1 MQFKN
6 VLAVETSCDDTSAA
20 IVTAEGFVRSVVSAS
35 QVQAHLPFGGIVPE
49 IASRNHT
56 HYLLP
61 IIDEALKQAGMK
73 LSEVDGFVVTSAP
86 GLIGS
91 LLVGLVSIKS
101 LALAEGKPFIG
112 VNHLEGHL
120 LAPFLKDDKYAPPTD
135 FTYPYIGLAISGG
148 HTSLYEIRA
157 LGDYDVL
164 GHTIDDAAGEAFDKF
179 AKMIGLGFPGGVFVD
194 QVAAMGGKVN
204 AFHFPRA
211 LSRDGT
217 YNFSFSG
224 LKTAAQRTVE
234 SLAPAQRE
242 QLKAELKMWREKN
255 LPQGSLL
262 SDFCASFQE
271 AVVDVLVMRL
281 GQGVARTGLK
291 RAVLTGGVS
300 ANSRLR
306 ARAQEWAVRDGVQL
320 VVPPIRYCTDN
331 AAMIGYAGILRLN
344 KGEFS
349 SQDLGPSPKAPL
361 GNHLR

>member
-1 MQFKN
+1 MRFKN

-20 IVTAEGFVRSVVSAS
+20 VVTAEGFVRSVVSAS

-56 HYLLP
+56 HFLLP

-73 LSEVDGFVVTSAP
+73 LSEVDAFVVTAAP

-120 LAPFLKDDKYAPPTD
+120 LAPFLKDAKFAPPSD
-135 FTYPYIGLAISGG
+135 FSYPYVAIAISGG
-148 HTSLYEIRA
+148 HTSLYQIRG
-157 LGDYDVL
+157 LGDYSVL

-194 QVAAMGGKVN
+194 QVAAMGGKVD
-204 AFHFPRA
+204 AFNFPRA
-211 LSRDGT
+211 LSRDET
-217 YNFSFSG
+217 FNFSFSG
-224 LKTAAQRTVE
+224 LKTSAQRAVE
-234 SLAPAQRE
+234 SLSAEKRE
-242 QLKAELKMWREKN
+242 LLKSELQNWREKK
-255 LPQGSLL
+255 LAPRSLL

-271 AVVDVLVMRL
+271 AIVDILVLRL
-281 GQGVARTGLK
+281 QQAVSKTGLK

-306 ARAQEWAVRDGVQL
+306 TRAQEWASQQGVQL

-344 KGEFS
+344 NGEQS

-361 GNHLR
+361 GAQ

>member
-1 MQFKN
+1 MKFQN

-20 IVTAEGFVRSVVSAS
+20 VVTAEGFVRSVVSAS

-61 IIDEALKQAGMK
+61 IIDEALKQSGLA
-73 LSEVDGFVVTSAP
+73 LSEIDGFVVTSAP

-120 LAPFLKDDKYAPPTD
+120 LAPFLKDARYAPPED
-135 FTYPYIGLAISGG
+135 FNYPYIGLAISGG
-148 HTSLYEIRA
+148 HTSLYEI
-157 LGDYDVL
+157 LGLGEYRVL

-194 QVAAMGGKVN
+194 QVASMGGNVK
-204 AFHFPRA
+204 AFSFPRA
-211 LSRDGT
+211 LSRDDT
-217 YNFSFSG
+217 FNFSFSG
-224 LKTAAQRTVE
+224 LKTSGQRAVE
-234 SLAPAQRE
+234 NLPAVQRE
-242 QLKAELKMWREKN
+242 QLKAELQMWREKKL
-255 LPQGSLL
+255 LPGSLL
-262 SDFCASFQE
+262 SDLCASFQE
-271 AVVDVLVMRL
+271 AIVDVLLMRL
-281 GQGVARTGLK
+281 QQACSRTKSK

-306 ARAQEWAVRDGVQL
+306 FRAQEWADKDGVQL
-320 VVPPIRYCTDN
+320 VVPPVRYCTDN

-344 KGEFS
+344 RGEVS
-349 SQDLGPSPKAPL
+349 KQDLGPMPKAPI
-361 GNHLR
+361 GSSY